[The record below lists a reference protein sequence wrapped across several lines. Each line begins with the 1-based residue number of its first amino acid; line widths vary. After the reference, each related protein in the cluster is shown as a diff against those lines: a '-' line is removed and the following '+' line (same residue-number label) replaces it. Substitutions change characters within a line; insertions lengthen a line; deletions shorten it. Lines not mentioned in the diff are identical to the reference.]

1 MNILT
6 LLEMAADSFQD
17 RAAITDDGASYTA
30 AELLERARVLAPVLT
45 GGSNR
50 DAVLYIGPH
59 GVRFATALFA
69 CAAAGKPF
77 VPLNYRLSE
86 EQLTRLAARHPDAL
100 IVADPSVAPSA
111 PNERL
116 DLEAVLSQTG
126 TGSSE
131 AACQDG
137 ERLAVILYTSGASR
151 RAEGCRASPPAPHV
165 LHPERRRVR
174 LCRSRGC
181 RARRGAAVSHRR
193 CGEPADEPL
202 RRTAK
207 CLPAQVYPRG
217 LARHLGAGTRYP
229 GDACEPML
237 ARLAD
242 HLEATGDSPPPSLRL
257 LAYGGAKT
265 SPPVLERALR
275 AFPDV
280 PFVHACAWPETTS
293 SIAVL
298 GPGDHDA
305 ARRGDPEAVARLASV
320 GRVVP
325 TVEVRIVGADGN
337 PVAPGE
343 VGEIVVRGPQ
353 VSGEYLGMEGTPSE
367 WFATRD
373 LGRIDAGGYLL
384 VLGRA
389 DDTIIRGGDPR
400 TGRDRGDSRRASRSR
415 RGRRRRSAEQ
425 TWGEEVGAVIVLA
438 DGGSV
443 EAVRESARPAA
454 ADVEGAVAVRRRRRS
469 SVLGDRQAR
478 PSSAPRPL
486 PDYGRVLTFDA
497 GEAARPALAAGYQS
511 TGWWTG

>member
-131 AACQDG
+131 ATSQDG
-137 ERLAVILYTSGASR
+137 ERLAVILYTSGTS
-151 RAEGCRASPPAPHV
+151 AEPKGVA
-165 LHPERRRVR
+165 
-174 LCRSRGC
+174 
-181 RARRGAAVSHRR
+181 
-193 CGEPADEPL
+193 L
-202 RRTAK
+202 RH
-207 CLPAQVYPRG
+207 
-217 LARHLGAGTRYP
+217 RHLTSYILNAVEFASAAHEDAALVAVPPYHIAGVANLLTNLYAGRLSVFLHRFTP
-229 GDACEPML
+229 EDWLDTSARERVTQAMVVPTML

-280 PFVHACAWPETTS
+280 SFVHAYGLTETTS

-325 TVEVRIVGADGN
+325 TVEVRIVGADGT

-373 LGRIDAGGYLL
+373 LGRIDAGGYLY

-389 DDTIIRGGDPR
+389 DDTIIRGGENIAP
-400 TGRDRGDSRRASRSR
+400 
-415 RGRRRRSAEQ
+415 AEIAVILGEHPAVVEVGVVGVPSE

-443 EAVRESARPAA
+443 EAVREWAQQQLRTSKAPSQYVVVDALPYS
-454 ADVEGAVAVRRRRRS
+454 ETGKLVRRR
-469 SVLGDRQAR
+469 LLDLF
-478 PSSAPRPL
+478 P
-486 PDYGRVLTFDA
+486 T
-497 GEAARPALAAGYQS
+497 
-511 TGWWTG
+511 TGAS